1 MEDKIH
7 QLVYSKNVI
16 EFVTVANEFCKTI
29 ETVSKFPVKENL
41 QKIQKILPLLYLKT
55 TMLPKNEIILDEEVE
70 KYVSELDYNVLHQ
83 KWLQALG
90 EHDGFYEVFDPSIQF
105 GQETVTASVSENFLD
120 IYQPLKDF
128 LMVYSIGND
137 EVMNDAL
144 FQCAYSFEEY
154 WGQNLV
160 NVLRAVHQLVYS
172 EVDFEEN
179 DGADEVKPGR
189 GNPKWLDEFWGT
201 GTDDDDE

>member
-105 GQETVTASVSENFLD
+105 GQETVTASVSENLLD